1 MPTGFAH
8 FRILLG
14 FCGMAI
20 LASGSAMLAH
30 QIHSDLMSFGHNYV
44 TKNPAMLILFAI
56 TVTILAV
63 IIFKIYSKKF
73 S

>member
-1 MPTGFAH
+1 MPTGFTH

-20 LASGSAMLAH
+20 LASGSVMLAH
-30 QIHSDLMSFGHNYV
+30 QIHSDLMSLGPNYV

-56 TVTILAV
+56 TVAILAV